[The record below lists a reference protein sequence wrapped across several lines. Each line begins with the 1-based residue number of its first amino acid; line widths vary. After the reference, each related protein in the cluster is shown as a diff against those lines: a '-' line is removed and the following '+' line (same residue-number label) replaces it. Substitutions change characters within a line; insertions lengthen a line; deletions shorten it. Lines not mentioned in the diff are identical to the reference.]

1 MLLLYASIYKMNKI
15 NEGDEYASKEEVREE
30 IQRKKNITIEPVPS
44 TYMSEG
50 ASLEASLKE

>member
-1 MLLLYASIYKMNKI
+1 MNKI

>member
-1 MLLLYASIYKMNKI
+1 MNKI

-44 TYMSEG
+44 TYRSEG